1 VENLSP
7 GRIQPLLSDD
17 KGSTEDTRP
26 LLQSKSNAQIRKA
39 RSLRLSQGLPVDID
53 PEEDHL
59 LDEQA

>member
-1 VENLSP
+1 MENLSP

-26 LLQSKSNAQIRKA
+26 LLQAKLHGKTRKK
-39 RSLRLSQGLPVDID
+39 RPLPSSLGVPVDID
-53 PEEDHL
+53 PDEHHL

>member
-26 LLQSKSNAQIRKA
+26 LLQAKSREKA
-39 RSLRLSQGLPVDID
+39 RNTRLLPPSLGVPVDIEPD
-53 PEEDHL
+53 EDHL

>member
-7 GRIQPLLSDD
+7 SRIQPLLSDD

-26 LLQSKSNAQIRKA
+26 LLQAKSHGNTRKK
-39 RSLRLSQGLPVDID
+39 RPLLPSLGVPVDID
-53 PEEDHL
+53 PDEDHL

>member
-26 LLQSKSNAQIRKA
+26 LQAKSHGNTRKK
-39 RSLRLSQGLPVDID
+39 RPLLPSLEVPVDID
-53 PEEDHL
+53 PDEDHL